1 LTYASVTC
9 EHTPGLANSFIYA
22 AFTYIL
28 QDLKSPNILV
38 DERWRVKITDFGL
51 SRARQRTFVSSSA
64 QGGTP
69 EWMAPEVLRCES
81 VAEPADVY
89 RWVVSCIHHA
99 ECELDQYC
107 VPGGAA
113 LRERGGA
120 R

>member
-1 LTYASVTC
+1 V
-9 EHTPGLANSFIYA
+9 
-22 AFTYIL
+22 

-89 RWVVSCIHHA
+89 RWGSLVAGIHTA
-99 ECELDQYC
+99 SSFVQSADCCSRYI
-107 VPGGAA
+107 G
-113 LRERGGA
+113 R
-120 R
+120 

>member
-1 LTYASVTC
+1 VLSFTF
-9 EHTPGLANSFIYA
+9 NS
-22 AFTYIL
+22 

-51 SRARQRTFVSSSA
+51 SRARQHTFVSSSA

-89 RWVVSCIHHA
+89 RCVHVVSGIAGVGCQV
-99 ECELDQYC
+99 L
-107 VPGGAA
+107 PGGWYNPTC
-113 LRERGGA
+113 LSGDWHQL
-120 R
+120 